1 MCDGIFFT
9 GFVPRSMEI
18 SIVRGFFSLYKRAK
32 TERRRRMLET
42 WVISPY
48 YSRVIFTLS
57 VSIYSLAASNNDN
70 TTYFFICHWI
80 NRKNLRPHFSICF
93 HLKFI
98 KIRFP
103 DARLPVAR
111 ILKMRAH
118 CWERFWSKREKEK
131 ASVFQVRIIHLSN
144 ITITSP
150 ESKTSILTRMDI
162 FNGVRT
168 PWPN

>member
-1 MCDGIFFT
+1 MLCFASLVNVFVCWLFAMNLFT
-9 GFVPRSMEI
+9 HTHTHIHYFMEI
-18 SIVRGFFSLYKRAK
+18 TFSFSRFSL
-32 TERRRRMLET
+32 
-42 WVISPY
+42 
-48 YSRVIFTLS
+48 IFTLS
-57 VSIYSLAASNNDN
+57 VTIYSLAASNNDN